1 MFSKTHNEE
10 VVIGLELSIIEDAL
24 NKYLPILRK
33 LRLFAKKSFCS
44 NLPIAIDI
52 TDVLAKP
59 SSLTSLI
66 EPIIPATTNAK
77 VKKKD
82 EKFLILF
89 LYLESCLTK
98 ALSFV

>member
-66 EPIIPATTNAK
+66 EPIIPATP
-77 VKKKD
+77 KK
-82 EKFLILF
+82 
-89 LYLESCLTK
+89 CLNN
-98 ALSFV
+98 L

>member
-66 EPIIPATTNAK
+66 EPIIPATL
-77 VKKKD
+77 VY
-82 EKFLILF
+82 
-89 LYLESCLTK
+89 LYRSLCR
-98 ALSFV
+98 